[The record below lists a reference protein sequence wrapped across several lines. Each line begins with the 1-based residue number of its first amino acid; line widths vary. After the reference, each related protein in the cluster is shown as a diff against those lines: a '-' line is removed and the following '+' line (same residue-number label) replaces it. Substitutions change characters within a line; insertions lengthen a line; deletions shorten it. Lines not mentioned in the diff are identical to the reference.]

1 MSASDNPA
9 TSESTNTPQTPTHSR
24 TLATLPP
31 FSPRTPLRKRA
42 PPSQDSGENGI
53 TPIKDVTLASGASLI
68 VRGVGA
74 NKKNSDPVK
83 LMIEAIAKIRTGNQT
98 LTPIVVK
105 PFNPSRND
113 WTTTC
118 YIHMDPSISSR
129 TAESEPRTDL
139 LQLWMNELAAYDPK
153 WHVAWTPAKPGQ
165 DKRMWVRFP
174 DLNDTCDQEAA
185 KEKALQW
192 AKTNSYTVCN
202 SYFNKGGVTL
212 TLAQPHDVDS
222 IIQRGQVTVKGISGA
237 TRVTPGRQI
246 EIQNPFELIVIGP
259 LSEYEGLDSLIEQW
273 LDEELQDNGESTL
286 AGFRVPPNEREAI
299 VFHMTTWAATAKVLS
314 PTCQTAFRNTFTKYN
329 ILAPQMLYEVN
340 TKAIYRISG
349 NLREDFA
356 KGADS
361 MNKNLQNLTQRIN
374 DMEQQHQQQYQTTQL
389 QLTAVT
395 SSLNTMTHT
404 IDSLENRVVNTQR
417 AILAQSREI
426 GLSRN
431 IADSTANIQTL
442 EMHIMLENNPE
453 KKKTMENM
461 LETMKT
467 HKTKLQATIED
478 ASNDFM
484 AIVTHSVPQ
493 LTQPAAETNS
503 MAPTLLSSPTVPPGI
518 AQLTTRPSTAH
529 RRTSGTSIADAD
541 DTETNALKRRRLDSE
556 HVIDHQDEDMGSSVR
571 NYIPPNT
578 SKLTVAH
585 DGISV
590 TMMNAKPAHR
600 RIQCVFRGVF
610 DRLRDLRSDRHSY
623 TSLFR
628 SPKTP
633 ENMNLCFILGFLVI
647 ALSLLPMASAAG
659 PTSTS
664 TFSIYALNANG
675 LVQPVKLNH
684 INNAIR
690 TLKPHIFVI
699 GETKTQS
706 KLSKS
711 LPFLEY
717 DIYEESAERAVNH
730 HIFKWGIV
738 MGVRKD
744 VQIVQR
750 VVLNQTSLKGRVIA
764 LDVVLPNTGGN
775 YSVHRMIGTYAPW
788 DPGGDDGTRPFWSDM
803 TNLCN
808 ATNSS
813 WTVAGDLNTTVTPFE
828 RLTGGQEARR
838 QYLEFLSIAD
848 GHDLWSDN
856 EDRTRLH
863 DWTCRSTH
871 TGHSA
876 EGNII
881 DRVASSSSNLADSE
895 IFVIDRYDCWIP
907 STDHR
912 GIMARINYIVQP
924 IANSVNTYDVSQDFV
939 RKQSSKPRIK
949 IPLKTEKDKYCA
961 FQESVDAMIK
971 AKSLDTRQITDDV
984 SFIQQYE
991 DLTEIITSMAGKA
1004 FGTRKPFK
1012 PPKELITN
1020 GAIQKI
1026 MCQIRTIG
1034 GAVIFEKSN
1043 QTHHVSLK
1051 AMKHHGKTWKA
1062 YNELLI
1068 PPQVSFL
1075 KYLGYERRK
1084 LHKSLYAERAK
1095 EIMSRAKLSDK
1106 RQIFMGLN
1114 GSTKKMIQSSNFVPL
1129 PFAINDLDDS
1139 DKLVCDPEGVKATTR
1154 EYFTRLYDHTRI
1166 PSLPKPWL
1174 ITKSVVEVKQRVL
1187 NDKFQWPKKATLAD
1201 FRALM
1206 RRGNHTPSPGP
1217 DRWEK
1222 WTLKALSDNA
1232 LSLILDL
1239 HNYEVMN
1246 SCFPGKIKDL
1256 WLTTIYKKGLHTDL
1270 RNWRG
1275 LCFSNFLAN
1284 SPMTWL
1290 NQCLIKYAAEK
1301 HILPDTQVAAQPG
1314 VQTRDLMSYLAGVKC
1329 WATRHKQPVYAIK
1342 RDQMKGFDYL
1352 SPDGFYDAI
1361 RAYGLPSEIID
1372 IDRAAQH
1379 EVKCFIQ
1386 TAYGATIPI
1395 TISGVSKQGGPISPL
1410 KSTFTTSMGH
1420 YYLCDELETDKDALI
1435 ITSSSKERKDP
1446 HTSDADR
1453 SILIAMVEATDDSY
1467 IFSKSIE
1474 SLQRNTLTMERFQ
1487 YAYGWL
1493 TNWTK
1498 SNAYILAPT
1507 PGITYDNEIM
1517 FDSVSTAHG
1526 VDPMVITKHTVIMIK
1541 DDMDFLRAKVDNP
1554 TARFNEL
1561 KQFIDNFQ
1569 FPTVI
1574 GRLPITIIR
1583 KLVAQ
1588 NIVSKCRALL
1598 SLQPIMPPDASKLDR
1613 LIMRKVH
1620 ETLGFPFQPSTD
1632 IATLPI
1638 ALHGFGFPSIS
1649 RINACL
1655 SVEGLH
1661 RDLNHHIP
1669 AYRDMALITL
1679 ADWTCEKAGCD
1690 NPIDGMGLKRNY
1702 GRQLKSIPAGW
1713 IIAQKSMAEIS
1724 LSLKRTDQSDLT
1736 QGDVSISHIVSICNH
1751 KIPHE
1756 NRTVNG
1762 NTMLSL
1768 KKKNITSL
1776 KDIGKWIIDQEGNIK
1791 IDIRKRDI
1799 DSRWTQAAK
1808 TNWTKFT
1815 NLLDEYLSMDDLTRG
1830 MPDLAIPRDVREQ
1843 RAQCYI
1849 QALARTSGLP
1859 RSTYTDG
1866 KTWATDGSMLPASAG
1881 TLDPKTITGAA
1892 TGTSSLVMR
1901 VPGRNVSILHGEQLG
1916 LIVALLVGECSDEH
1930 QTTNRILTDHL
1941 NSVRLIDDSQSN
1953 ISQVPRLRFMNGR
1966 SYYRWIL
1973 STISRRFN
1981 GNINITYTPGHS
1993 NDSSTDARMNAEA
2006 DHLASASQKC
2016 FKDLPEAP
2024 PPTFHMNDFT
2034 FHHSTDGWIESNITQ
2049 YIGMRMEQLSE
2060 MRLRQTHGQRIPT
2073 WVHDSNPPPEYPYS
2087 KATSAHSAAIQLY
2100 ARSGQLA
2107 TADILK
2113 KRNLIDDD
2121 QCRLGCAATESP
2133 RHIFLK
2139 CPQYETWRNETKDEV
2154 VRKTELKVETMEIK
2168 GPTKESLIRAAK
2180 SLFVDDELVW
2190 PLHASLYYLGQIP
2203 SIDNLLKDSAMT
2215 AIQKLRIKSHISADW
2230 HTSSI
2235 RLAGRIFGDFQKRVA
2250 VLNDCPRR

>member
-1 MSASDNPA
+1 
-9 TSESTNTPQTPTHSR
+9 
-24 TLATLPP
+24 
-31 FSPRTPLRKRA
+31 
-42 PPSQDSGENGI
+42 
-53 TPIKDVTLASGASLI
+53 
-68 VRGVGA
+68 
-74 NKKNSDPVK
+74 
-83 LMIEAIAKIRTGNQT
+83 
-98 LTPIVVK
+98 
-105 PFNPSRND
+105 
-113 WTTTC
+113 
-118 YIHMDPSISSR
+118 
-129 TAESEPRTDL
+129 
-139 LQLWMNELAAYDPK
+139 
-153 WHVAWTPAKPGQ
+153 
-165 DKRMWVRFP
+165 
-174 DLNDTCDQEAA
+174 
-185 KEKALQW
+185 
-192 AKTNSYTVCN
+192 
-202 SYFNKGGVTL
+202 
-212 TLAQPHDVDS
+212 
-222 IIQRGQVTVKGISGA
+222 
-237 TRVTPGRQI
+237 
-246 EIQNPFELIVIGP
+246 
-259 LSEYEGLDSLIEQW
+259 
-273 LDEELQDNGESTL
+273 
-286 AGFRVPPNEREAI
+286 
-299 VFHMTTWAATAKVLS
+299 
-314 PTCQTAFRNTFTKYN
+314 
-329 ILAPQMLYEVN
+329 
-340 TKAIYRISG
+340 
-349 NLREDFA
+349 
-356 KGADS
+356 
-361 MNKNLQNLTQRIN
+361 
-374 DMEQQHQQQYQTTQL
+374 
-389 QLTAVT
+389 
-395 SSLNTMTHT
+395 
-404 IDSLENRVVNTQR
+404 
-417 AILAQSREI
+417 
-426 GLSRN
+426 
-431 IADSTANIQTL
+431 
-442 EMHIMLENNPE
+442 
-453 KKKTMENM
+453 
-461 LETMKT
+461 
-467 HKTKLQATIED
+467 
-478 ASNDFM
+478 
-484 AIVTHSVPQ
+484 
-493 LTQPAAETNS
+493 
-503 MAPTLLSSPTVPPGI
+503 
-518 AQLTTRPSTAH
+518 
-529 RRTSGTSIADAD
+529 
-541 DTETNALKRRRLDSE
+541 
-556 HVIDHQDEDMGSSVR
+556 
-571 NYIPPNT
+571 
-578 SKLTVAH
+578 
-585 DGISV
+585 
-590 TMMNAKPAHR
+590 
-600 RIQCVFRGVF
+600 
-610 DRLRDLRSDRHSY
+610 
-623 TSLFR
+623 
-628 SPKTP
+628 
-633 ENMNLCFILGFLVI
+633 
-647 ALSLLPMASAAG
+647 
-659 PTSTS
+659 
-664 TFSIYALNANG
+664 
-675 LVQPVKLNH
+675 
-684 INNAIR
+684 
-690 TLKPHIFVI
+690 
-699 GETKTQS
+699 
-706 KLSKS
+706 
-711 LPFLEY
+711 
-717 DIYEESAERAVNH
+717 
-730 HIFKWGIV
+730 
-738 MGVRKD
+738 
-744 VQIVQR
+744 
-750 VVLNQTSLKGRVIA
+750 
-764 LDVVLPNTGGN
+764 
-775 YSVHRMIGTYAPW
+775 
-788 DPGGDDGTRPFWSDM
+788 
-803 TNLCN
+803 
-808 ATNSS
+808 
-813 WTVAGDLNTTVTPFE
+813 
-828 RLTGGQEARR
+828 
-838 QYLEFLSIAD
+838 
-848 GHDLWSDN
+848 
-856 EDRTRLH
+856 
-863 DWTCRSTH
+863 
-871 TGHSA
+871 
-876 EGNII
+876 
-881 DRVASSSSNLADSE
+881 
-895 IFVIDRYDCWIP
+895 
-907 STDHR
+907 
-912 GIMARINYIVQP
+912 
-924 IANSVNTYDVSQDFV
+924 
-939 RKQSSKPRIK
+939 
-949 IPLKTEKDKYCA
+949 
-961 FQESVDAMIK
+961 
-971 AKSLDTRQITDDV
+971 
-984 SFIQQYE
+984 
-991 DLTEIITSMAGKA
+991 
-1004 FGTRKPFK
+1004 
-1012 PPKELITN
+1012 
-1020 GAIQKI
+1020 
-1026 MCQIRTIG
+1026 
-1034 GAVIFEKSN
+1034 
-1043 QTHHVSLK
+1043 
-1051 AMKHHGKTWKA
+1051 
-1062 YNELLI
+1062 
-1068 PPQVSFL
+1068 
-1075 KYLGYERRK
+1075 
-1084 LHKSLYAERAK
+1084 
-1095 EIMSRAKLSDK
+1095 
-1106 RQIFMGLN
+1106 
-1114 GSTKKMIQSSNFVPL
+1114 
-1129 PFAINDLDDS
+1129 
-1139 DKLVCDPEGVKATTR
+1139 
-1154 EYFTRLYDHTRI
+1154 
-1166 PSLPKPWL
+1166 
-1174 ITKSVVEVKQRVL
+1174 
-1187 NDKFQWPKKATLAD
+1187 
-1201 FRALM
+1201 
-1206 RRGNHTPSPGP
+1206 
-1217 DRWEK
+1217 
-1222 WTLKALSDNA
+1222 
-1232 LSLILDL
+1232 
-1239 HNYEVMN
+1239 
-1246 SCFPGKIKDL
+1246 
-1256 WLTTIYKKGLHTDL
+1256 
-1270 RNWRG
+1270 
-1275 LCFSNFLAN
+1275 
-1284 SPMTWL
+1284 MTWL

-1474 SLQRNTLTMERFQ
+1474 SLQRNTLTMER
-1487 YAYGWL
+1487 
-1493 TNWTK
+1493 
-1498 SNAYILAPT
+1498 
-1507 PGITYDNEIM
+1507 
-1517 FDSVSTAHG
+1517 
-1526 VDPMVITKHTVIMIK
+1526 
-1541 DDMDFLRAKVDNP
+1541 AKVDNP
-1554 TARFNEL
+1554 MARFNEL

-1808 TNWTKFT
+1808 TNWTK
-1815 NLLDEYLSMDDLTRG
+1815 
-1830 MPDLAIPRDVREQ
+1830 
-1843 RAQCYI
+1843 
-1849 QALARTSGLP
+1849 
-1859 RSTYTDG
+1859 
-1866 KTWATDGSMLPASAG
+1866 
-1881 TLDPKTITGAA
+1881 
-1892 TGTSSLVMR
+1892 

-1953 ISQVPRLRFMNGR
+1953 ISQVPRLRFMNG
-1966 SYYRWIL
+1966 
-1973 STISRRFN
+1973 
-1981 GNINITYTPGHS
+1981 
-1993 NDSSTDARMNAEA
+1993 SSTDARMNAEA

-2073 WVHDSNPPPEYPYS
+2073 WAHDSNPPPEYPYS